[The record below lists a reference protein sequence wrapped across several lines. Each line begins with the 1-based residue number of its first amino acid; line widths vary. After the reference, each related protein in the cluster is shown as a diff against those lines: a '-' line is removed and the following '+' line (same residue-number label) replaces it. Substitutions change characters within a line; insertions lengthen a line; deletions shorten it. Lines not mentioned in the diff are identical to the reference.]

1 MSEHHGAV
9 HFGWW
14 KISKTPKKPLNHPA
28 PWPRKPPGILPEDG
42 MLIVDVEGSRQLR
55 MEDK

>member
-42 MLIVDVEGSRQLR
+42 MLIVDV
-55 MEDK
+55 